1 MKSALGNYFIHIVF
15 FCCLELYFSGS
26 HLIFSSKPNG
36 LVYKVPPSVN
46 FRKLSINV
54 PLFGCVCVNG
64 PKFIRRI
71 EDRQGSSQYLQMLRE
86 LPSGGHYGFAQN
98 HHPAH
103 RSRLVKDWI
112 SSQSHL
118 TLLPWPNN
126 SPDLMPISRFWTR
139 LIIELNEE
147 KTIEKKTLMN
157 CGKLLSNAGLNV
169 QLPKILHLSCIM
181 KFGKFLGS

>member
-15 FCCLELYFSGS
+15 FCLELYFSGS

-112 SSQSHL
+112 SFKSLDSL
-118 TLLPWPNN
+118 NN
-126 SPDLMPISRFWTR
+126 RAQWKEDYCKKLWWIVASYLAMLGWMVNFRRFCNS
-139 LIIELNEE
+139 L
-147 KTIEKKTLMN
+147 
-157 CGKLLSNAGLNV
+157 A
-169 QLPKILHLSCIM
+169 
-181 KFGKFLGS
+181 